1 MPRRGRGSSQRKRK
15 PLASTSGA
23 FLLFSSLSH
32 LYKMAKVRLRLLV
45 PVIDVSNGE
54 RLFALGLGTR
64 FLSGIEQT
72 KLTER
77 HQNQTGVQ
85 QNSEG
90 GNRFRSPC
98 DNGTLTEISREA
110 VGKLLCRANKV
121 GTSRKKTVLEF
132 EPEQNETQV
141 LDPILQHKNSE
152 IGHCRRNSMENASA
166 EEKCGNSGQDY
177 LDNKEELDDSD
188 WEDGTV
194 ARDDH
199 PVTIELNMTPHS
211 TVKKQIRRA
220 SAEDKDLAEL
230 VHKVHLL
237 CLLARGRLIDNAC
250 YDPLIQASLLS
261 LLPAHLLQLS
271 NVTKLN
277 SKALYPLISW
287 FHDNFHVKN
296 CTNRETSLRSGLA
309 SALESHEGSPEE
321 IAALSVALL
330 RALNLTARFVSILDV
345 APLKP
350 VQVASGS
357 SDGIFNTSTPM
368 ISKRK
373 LDFKSPQESL
383 SCSER
388 ENACE
393 SSHVHL
399 RKSKKCCVTNHMDQ
413 SSDPPVVEVR
423 NDSVANSIASE
434 TWDSNPELCLTNK
447 SHKSKRKGD
456 HEFEMQLEM
465 ALSAT
470 AVGCQESTNESGANP
485 DSSSFSCPSKRMKR
499 VTGEESSTSPQVI
512 STAIGSMKVG
522 SPLYWAEV
530 YCSEEN
536 LTGKWVHVDAVNL
549 IIDGEDKVEAMVA
562 ACKTSLRYVVA
573 FAGQGAK
580 DVTRRYCM
588 KWYKIA
594 SHRVNSTWWDSVL
607 APLRDLE
614 SGATGGVA
622 HLRTNQIISSESNMS
637 DSFVPTRSSIED
649 IELETRALTEPLP
662 TNQQAYKSHPLYA
675 IEKWLTKYQVLHPK
689 GPMLGFC
696 SGHPVY
702 PRTCVQT
709 VKTKERWLREGL
721 QVKPNEHPV
730 KELQRSIKPQKV
742 QDYEADDYGC
752 TDSMEKIKLYG
763 KWQLE
768 PLNLPHAVNG
778 IVPKNER
785 GQVDVWSEKCL
796 PPGTVHLSFPKAFS
810 VAKRLEIDYAPAM
823 VGFEFKN
830 GRSYPVFDGIVVCA
844 EFKDV
849 LLEAYAE
856 EEERRRAE
864 EKKRDETQALSR
876 WYQLLSSIVTRQ
888 RLNNRYI
895 NNSLSS
901 EMPTGVL
908 CINNDESSAIVC
920 DSYDKNQ
927 NQQVDKCDTNLDA
940 SLSTPVQDHEHV
952 FLKELESFD
961 EGTSLLTKRCQCGS

>member
-1 MPRRGRGSSQRKRK
+1 MSRRGGSSQRKRQ
-15 PLASTSGA
+15 PSTSE
-23 FLLFSSLSH
+23 
-32 LYKMAKVRLRLLV
+32 
-45 PVIDVSNGE
+45 D
-54 RLFALGLGTR
+54 
-64 FLSGIEQT
+64 
-72 KLTER
+72 
-77 HQNQTGVQ
+77 QTGAE
-85 QNSEG
+85 QNSED
-90 GNRFRSPC
+90 GNKFQSSS
-98 DNGTLTEISREA
+98 DNGALTKISREA
-110 VGKLLCRANKV
+110 VGKLLRRANKV
-121 GTSRKKTVLEF
+121 DTLRKKKTVEF
-132 EPEQNETQV
+132 EQDGTQV
-141 LDPILQHKNSE
+141 LDPMLHLKTSE
-152 IGHCRRNSMENASA
+152 VGHCSRNSMEKASA
-166 EEKCGNSGQDY
+166 GEKCGNSGQDG
-177 LDNKEELDDSD
+177 LDNNEELDDSD
-188 WEDGTV
+188 WEDGV
-194 ARDDH
+194 VIRDDH
-199 PVTIELNMTPHS
+199 PVTIELNMTPNS
-211 TVKKQIRRA
+211 TVQKQVRRA

-250 YDPLIQASLLS
+250 DDPLIQASLLS
-261 LLPAHLLQLS
+261 LLPSDMLQLS
-271 NVTKLN
+271 NVTNLT

-296 CTNRETSLRSGLA
+296 CPNRETSPCFGLA

-321 IAALSVALL
+321 VYDNCSRLSLSFESAGYVTSSSWLERKDLMIAALSVALL
-330 RALNLTARFVSILDV
+330 RALNFTVRFVSILDV
-345 APLKP
+345 SPLKP
-350 VQVASGS
+350 VQAASGS
-357 SDGIFNTSTPM
+357 TSGIFKTSTPM

-383 SCSER
+383 SCSDKG
-388 ENACE
+388 NVCE
-393 SSHVHL
+393 SSLVCSK
-399 RKSKKCCVTNHMDQ
+399 KSKKCHVTKHMDQ
-413 SSDPPVVEVR
+413 SSAPPIVEGR
-423 NDSVANSIASE
+423 NDSVANSKASE
-434 TWDSNPELCLTNK
+434 TRDTNLESCLTDK
-447 SHKSKRKGD
+447 SRKSKRKGD
-456 HEFEMQLEM
+456 VEFEMQLEM

-470 AVGCQESTNESGANP
+470 AVESLESKIKSDANP
-485 DSSSFSCPSKRMKR
+485 GSLCFSCPSKRVKK
-499 VTGEESSTSPQVI
+499 VTGEESSTSSQVI
-512 STAIGSMKVG
+512 STAIGSTKVG

-549 IIDGEDKVEAMVA
+549 IIDGEDKVEAMAA

-580 DVTRRYCM
+580 DVTRRYCL

-594 SHRVNSTWWDSVL
+594 SHRVNSTWWDPVL

-614 SGATGGVA
+614 SGATGGVT
-622 HLRTNQIISSESNMS
+622 HIRTCQIISKESNIR

-689 GPMLGFC
+689 GPILGFC

-721 QVKPNEHPV
+721 QVKPDEHPV

-742 QDYEADDYGC
+742 QDSEADDYGC
-752 TDSMEKIKLYG
+752 NDSMDKIKLYG

-796 PPGTVHLSFPKAFS
+796 PPGTVHLRFPKAFS

-830 GRSYPVFDGIVVCA
+830 GRSYPVFDGIVVCS

-856 EEERRRAE
+856 EEERRQAE

-888 RLNNRYI
+888 RLSNRYI
-895 NNSLSS
+895 SDSLSS
-901 EMPTGVL
+901 EMPTGGL
-908 CINNDESSAIVC
+908 RIDNESSATVG
-920 DSYDKNQ
+920 DSYDENH
-927 NQQVDKCDTNLDA
+927 NVRHQQVDQCDTNLDV
-940 SLSTPVQDHEHV
+940 SLSTPVKDHEHV
-952 FLKELESFD
+952 FLKKFESFD
-961 EGTSLLTKRCQCGS
+961 KETSLLTKRCQCGFTVQVEEL

>member
-1 MPRRGRGSSQRKRK
+1 MRRSGSASHRRRQ
-15 PLASTSGA
+15 PSTSE
-23 FLLFSSLSH
+23 
-32 LYKMAKVRLRLLV
+32 
-45 PVIDVSNGE
+45 D
-54 RLFALGLGTR
+54 
-64 FLSGIEQT
+64 
-72 KLTER
+72 
-77 HQNQTGVQ
+77 QTGAQ
-85 QNSEG
+85 QNAED
-90 GNRFRSPC
+90 GNKFQSPS
-98 DNGTLTEISREA
+98 DNGALTEISREA
-110 VGKLLCRANKV
+110 VGKLLRRANKV
-121 GTSRKKTVLEF
+121 GTSRKKKTAEF
-132 EPEQNETQV
+132 EPEQNGTQV
-141 LDPILQHKNSE
+141 LDPMLQPKTSE
-152 IGHCRRNSMENASA
+152 VGHCSRNPLGNASA
-166 EEKCGNSGQDY
+166 GEKCSSSGQDH

-188 WEDGTV
+188 WEDGV
-194 ARDDH
+194 IARDDH
-199 PVTIELNMTPHS
+199 PVTIELNMSPHS
-211 TVKKQIRRA
+211 TVQKQVRRA
-220 SAEDKDLAEL
+220 SATDKELAEL

-250 YDPLIQASLLS
+250 DDPLIQASLLS
-261 LLPAHLLQLS
+261 LLPVHLLQLS
-271 NVTKLN
+271 NVEKLT

-287 FHDNFHVKN
+287 FHNNFHVKN
-296 CTNRETSLRSGLA
+296 CTSRETSPCFGLA
-309 SALESHEGSPEE
+309 SALELHEGSPEE

-345 APLKP
+345 SPLKP
-350 VQVASGS
+350 FQVASGS
-357 SDGIFNTSTPM
+357 SCGIFKTSTPM

-383 SCSER
+383 SCSEG
-388 ENACE
+388 ENVCE
-393 SSHVHL
+393 SSL
-399 RKSKKCCVTNHMDQ
+399 TPSQKNKKCRVKKHMDQ
-413 SSDPPVVEVR
+413 SRDLPILEVR
-423 NDSVANSIASE
+423 NDSVANLKASE
-434 TWDSNPELCLTNK
+434 TQDSNLESCLTDK
-447 SHKSKRKGD
+447 SRKSKRKGD
-456 HEFEMQLEM
+456 LEFDMQLEM

-470 AVGCQESTNESGANP
+470 AVESMESKNKSAANP
-485 DSSSFSCPSKRMKR
+485 ESSCFSCPSKRVKR
-499 VTGEESSTSPQVI
+499 VTGEESSTSSQVI

-594 SHRVNSTWWDSVL
+594 SHRVNSTWWDPVL

-614 SGATGGVA
+614 SGATGGVND
-622 HLRTNQIISSESNMS
+622 LRNSQIISKQSKAR
-637 DSFVPTRSSIED
+637 DSFFPTRSSIED

-689 GPMLGFC
+689 GPILGFC

-709 VKTKERWLREGL
+709 VKTKDRWLREGL
-721 QVKPNEHPV
+721 QVKPNEYPV

-742 QDYEADDYGC
+742 EDSEADDYGC
-752 TDSMEKIKLYG
+752 NDSMDKIKLYG

-785 GQVDVWSEKCL
+785 GRVDVWSEKCL
-796 PPGTVHLSFPKAFS
+796 PPGTVHLRFPKAFS

-830 GRSYPVFDGIVVCA
+830 GRSYPVFDGIVVCS

-856 EEERRRAE
+856 EEERRQAE

-876 WYQLLSSIVTRQ
+876 WWTNVIIL
-888 RLNNRYI
+888 
-895 NNSLSS
+895 
-901 EMPTGVL
+901 VL
-908 CINNDESSAIVC
+908 M
-920 DSYDKNQ
+920 
-927 NQQVDKCDTNLDA
+927 L
-940 SLSTPVQDHEHV
+940 H
-952 FLKELESFD
+952 
-961 EGTSLLTKRCQCGS
+961 